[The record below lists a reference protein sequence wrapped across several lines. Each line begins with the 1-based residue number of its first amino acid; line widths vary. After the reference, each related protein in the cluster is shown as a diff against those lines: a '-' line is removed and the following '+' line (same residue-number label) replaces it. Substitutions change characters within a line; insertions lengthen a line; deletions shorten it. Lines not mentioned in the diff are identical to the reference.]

1 MKGFIEV
8 SRATTCASVVI
19 LESRSPESV
28 VAKRR
33 DSVQKPYGMTFV
45 WGGRTVKPILSSP
58 KVVVRNLLLLKRK
71 TTDFRLRHSEMTTK
85 TTAITTPT
93 TDFITL
99 RTAKHYG
106 MQRCIFYCCRFVG
119 LKYNKNNVPPLIKR
133 ARKSAACKASAGF
146 TLMEL
151 LVVVLI
157 IGILAGV
164 ALPQYETAVL
174 KSKMNSIVPLVRAI
188 KNANEVYY
196 MANGKYT
203 DNLNDLDI
211 SIPAG
216 NANSKPWAGLVVYDN
231 GTWIDQY
238 VEGDCGGNM
247 ECPRVWGGFGRLN
260 EAGNKWEQPNCVV
273 AFYYDNTTTPGKIQC
288 SGSHSKCAK
297 ICKGMNL

>member
-1 MKGFIEV
+1 MKGFSDV
-8 SRATTCASVVI
+8 CRAATCASGVI
-19 LESRSPESV
+19 LESWPARSVPESV

-33 DSVQKPYGMTFV
+33 DSVTLRAAKPYGMTSV
-45 WGGRTVKPILSSP
+45 WGVRTVNTSILSSP
-58 KVVVRNLLLLKRK
+58 KVSVGDLSFCKRA
-71 TTDFRLRHSEMTTK
+71 TTTNNRFPNPAGRPILGNDNNNNGRAR
-85 TTAITTPT
+85 ITTLRDDGLT
-93 TDFITL
+93 TSG
-99 RTAKHYG
+99 RTA
-106 MQRCIFYCCRFVG
+106 
-119 LKYNKNNVPPLIKR
+119 N
-133 ARKSAACKASAGF
+133 AGF
-146 TLMEL
+146 TLIEL

-216 NANSKPWAGLVVYDN
+216 NSKSIPTAGRVEYDN

-238 VEGDCGGNM
+238 VGNDCHGDLS
-247 ECPRVWGGFGRLN
+247 CPRVWGGFGGRN
-260 EAGNKWEQPNCVV
+260 DANKAQPYCVV
-273 AFYYDNTTTPGKIQC
+273 AFYYDNTTTPGRIQC
-288 SGSHSKCAK
+288 SGTHSKCAK

>member
-1 MKGFIEV
+1 MK
-8 SRATTCASVVI
+8 
-19 LESRSPESV
+19 
-28 VAKRR
+28 
-33 DSVQKPYGMTFV
+33 
-45 WGGRTVKPILSSP
+45 
-58 KVVVRNLLLLKRK
+58 
-71 TTDFRLRHSEMTTK
+71 
-85 TTAITTPT
+85 
-93 TDFITL
+93 
-99 RTAKHYG
+99 
-106 MQRCIFYCCRFVG
+106 
-119 LKYNKNNVPPLIKR
+119 
-133 ARKSAACKASAGF
+133 GF

-216 NANSKPWAGLVVYDN
+216 NAKSIPAAGRMEYDN

-238 VEGDCGGNM
+238 VEGDCGGDLS
-247 ECPRVWGGFGRLN
+247 CPRVWGGFGGRDD
-260 EAGNKWEQPNCVV
+260 ANKALPNCVV
-273 AFYYDNTTTPGKIQC
+273 AFYYDNTTTPGRIQC
-288 SGSHSKCAK
+288 YGSHSKCAK

>member
-1 MKGFIEV
+1 MKGF
-8 SRATTCASVVI
+8 AS
-19 LESRSPESV
+19 
-28 VAKRR
+28 
-33 DSVQKPYGMTFV
+33 
-45 WGGRTVKPILSSP
+45 ILSSP
-58 KVVVRNLLLLKRK
+58 KVSVGDLLLLKRK

-85 TTAITTPT
+85 TTDPV
-93 TDFITL
+93 TL
-99 RTAKHYG
+99 RAAKHYG

-119 LKYNKNNVPPLIKR
+119 LKHNKNNVASLTKR
-133 ARKSAACKASAGF
+133 ARKICRLQDKASAGF

-247 ECPRVWGGFGRLN
+247 DCPRVWGGFGRLN

>member
-1 MKGFIEV
+1 MKGFNKNWCFLLSSQKV
-8 SRATTCASVVI
+8 SVGDLFLFKNENNRFPTTTLGNDDTST
-19 LESRSPESV
+19 S
-28 VAKRR
+28 
-33 DSVQKPYGMTFV
+33 
-45 WGGRTVKPILSSP
+45 GRT
-58 KVVVRNLLLLKRK
+58 
-71 TTDFRLRHSEMTTK
+71 
-85 TTAITTPT
+85 
-93 TDFITL
+93 
-99 RTAKHYG
+99 
-106 MQRCIFYCCRFVG
+106 
-119 LKYNKNNVPPLIKR
+119 
-133 ARKSAACKASAGF
+133 AREGF

-238 VEGDCGGNM
+238 VEGDCHGDLS
-247 ECPRVWGGFGRLN
+247 CPRVWGGFGRLN

-273 AFYYDNTTTPGKIQC
+273 AFYYDNTTTPGRIQC

>member
-1 MKGFIEV
+1 MKGFNK
-8 SRATTCASVVI
+8 SWC
-19 LESRSPESV
+19 LLP
-28 VAKRR
+28 
-33 DSVQKPYGMTFV
+33 
-45 WGGRTVKPILSSP
+45 SSP
-58 KVVVRNLLLLKRK
+58 KVSVGDPFLLKKENDR
-71 TTDFRLRHSEMTTK
+71 F
-85 TTAITTPT
+85 PT
-93 TDFITL
+93 TTL
-99 RTAKHYG
+99 GNDVTGTGGRTAT
-106 MQRCIFYCCRFVG
+106 
-119 LKYNKNNVPPLIKR
+119 
-133 ARKSAACKASAGF
+133 AGF

-216 NANSKPWAGLVVYDN
+216 NSKSIPTAGRVEYDN

-238 VEGDCGGNM
+238 VGGDCGGDLS
-247 ECPRVWGGFGRLN
+247 CPRVWGGIGGRDD
-260 EAGNKWEQPNCVV
+260 AGKALPACSV
-273 AFYYDNTTTPGKIQC
+273 AFYYDNTTTPGRIQC
-288 SGSHSKCAK
+288 FGSHSKCAK

>member
-1 MKGFIEV
+1 MKGFNKNW
-8 SRATTCASVVI
+8 CF
-19 LESRSPESV
+19 L
-28 VAKRR
+28 
-33 DSVQKPYGMTFV
+33 
-45 WGGRTVKPILSSP
+45 LSSP
-58 KVVVRNLLLLKRK
+58 KISVGDLLLFKKENNRFR
-71 TTDFRLRHSEMTTK
+71 TT
-85 TTAITTPT
+85 
-93 TDFITL
+93 TL
-99 RTAKHYG
+99 GNDDTSTSGRTA
-106 MQRCIFYCCRFVG
+106 RE
-119 LKYNKNNVPPLIKR
+119 
-133 ARKSAACKASAGF
+133 GF

-216 NANSKPWAGLVVYDN
+216 NAKSSPSAGLVFYDN

-238 VEGDCGGNM
+238 VEGDCHGDLS
-247 ECPRVWGGFGRLN
+247 CPRVWGGFGGRDD
-260 EAGNKWEQPNCVV
+260 ANKALPNCVV
-273 AFYYDNTTTPGKIQC
+273 AFYYDNTTTPGRIQC
-288 SGSHSKCAK
+288 YGSHSKCAK